1 MSEHDHP
8 CGKHGKGAH
17 RLSCREVSEFLLSY
31 LDRELEGEAH
41 AEFERH
47 LQLCPPCGHYLD
59 GYRETVEL
67 VRRCGR
73 SELDPE
79 EKKKH
84 GAPPEDLIQAILTAT
99 LAGKRGKGESEG

>member
-8 CGKHGKGAH
+8 CGKHGAH
-17 RLSCREVSEFLLSY
+17 RLSCREVSEFLLNY
-31 LDRELEGEAH
+31 LDRELEDETQAD
-41 AEFERH
+41 FDRH
-47 LQLCPPCGHYLD
+47 LQMCPPCGHYLD
-59 GYRETVEL
+59 SYRETVEL

-84 GAPPEDLIQAILTAT
+84 GPPPEDLIQAILSAT
-99 LAGKRGKGESEG
+99 LAGKLGKDEA